1 MSMVGGTAH
10 GSRGSDPVS
19 ATFRA
24 YQHLKQQVLT
34 CSIRPGSMIY
44 EGEIAEALA
53 MSKTPVREALGM
65 LVKEG
70 YVEVHPRRGYLVTHI
85 TLSDVKEIYHLRL
98 LLEPAAARLASVN
111 ATDEQRER
119 LRHLATGTADH
130 DYAGRVRH
138 AHLFHEMLA
147 EASGSVR
154 LAQTLV
160 GVLEECQR
168 LYFIGIDLDNL
179 VDHAGDDHEALLDAL
194 EAGEADVAEQ
204 VARDQV
210 DRSRAVVL
218 DRIAQILT
226 DPDPSVTPDAITIGR
241 GPNG

>member
-1 MSMVGGTAH
+1 MSVLRGT
-10 GSRGSDPVS
+10 SYNPRGSGPAS
-19 ATFRA
+19 ATLRA
-24 YQHLKQQVLT
+24 YQHIKQQVLT
-34 CSIRPGSMIY
+34 CRIRPGSMIY
-44 EGEIAEALA
+44 EGDIAEALD

-65 LVKEG
+65 LAQGG
-70 YVEVHPRRGYLVTHI
+70 YVEVRPRRGYLVTHI

-119 LRHLATGTADH
+119 LRHLAASTAEH

-138 AHLFHEMLA
+138 AHLFHEVLA
-147 EASGSVR
+147 DASGSVR
-154 LAQTLV
+154 LAQALV

-168 LYFIGIDLDNL
+168 LFFIGIDLTNL
-179 VDHAGDDHEALLDAL
+179 VDHSGDDHKALLDAL
-194 EAGEADVAEQ
+194 EAGESDVAEK

-218 DRIAQILT
+218 DRIARILT
-226 DPDPSVTPDAITIGR
+226 DPDPSVSPDAITIGR
-241 GPNG
+241 GSNG

>member
-1 MSMVGGTAH
+1 MGLFRGTPHEPGGS
-10 GSRGSDPVS
+10 GPPS

-24 YQHLKQQVLT
+24 YQHIKQQVLT
-34 CSIRPGSMIY
+34 CRVSPGSMIY
-44 EGEIAEALA
+44 EGDIAEELD

-65 LVKEG
+65 LAHEG
-70 YVEVHPRRGYLVTHI
+70 YVEVRPRRGYLVTHI
-85 TLSDVKEIYHLRL
+85 NLSDVKEIYHLRL

-138 AHLFHEMLA
+138 AHLFHEVLA
-147 EASGSVR
+147 DASGSIR
-154 LAQTLV
+154 LAQALV

-168 LYFIGIDLDNL
+168 LYFIGIDVADL
-179 VDHAGDDHEALLDAL
+179 VDHSGHDHEALLDAL
-194 EAGEADVAEQ
+194 EAGQADVAEK

-210 DRSRAVVL
+210 ERSRAVVL
-218 DRIAQILT
+218 DRIARTLT
-226 DPDPSVTPDAITIGR
+226 DPDPSVRPDAIAIGR
-241 GPNG
+241 GPDA